1 MKSLPLDRRRFLWCA
16 IAVPT
21 GTLAILP
28 TLPTWL
34 SALLLILWGIALVL
48 GLRRISLPMPLRVAV
63 TLAISFALLSSYGF
77 RFGRDTGA
85 ALITLLLVL
94 KLFELRSIRDARS
107 AIGFSLFA
115 AMAAFLLDQG
125 PAMLLLSGLACLLL
139 IAALAEIADLEAQP
153 VATNSGSGSLLA
165 GWSPRLRQ
173 SLRLLLLALPLAAVG
188 FFLFPRLAQPLWGFP
203 GRANEPRMGLSDEMT
218 PGDIAQLSIDDSPA
232 MRVKFLDVIPSL
244 EQMYWRGPVLTQ
256 FDGRTWS
263 RSRFV
268 ERALPEQFEALGSP
282 IRYEVTQEPTGRHYV
297 MALDVPVSDP
307 QGVGMTNSR
316 FLLSRRA
323 VDDVQR
329 FQLASVLDYRLD
341 AEPRFPVS
349 MQQRMTELPQGFNP
363 RTRELIQRWRNEGTD
378 DRAMVQRA
386 LALFNQQFTY
396 TLEPELLGRNSVDD
410 FLFDTRAGYCEHFS
424 SAFTVMM
431 RMAQIPARVVT
442 GYQGAYYNAVGDH
455 WVVRMSDAHAW
466 SEVWLRGQGWVR
478 VDPTSVVAPERI
490 EQGSDSLRDIGAWG
504 RMVRPLLDTAD
515 WLRRGWNDL
524 VLGFDAARQQQ
535 LLRPL
540 GIDSKSWRQIG
551 MLLAVA
557 AGIALLVTIWLLRR
571 AAPPPRDPLL
581 RAWDQFV
588 NQLRRAGTRWQ
599 PNDPPQTL
607 SERAARR
614 LPRSATNIRAL
625 SQRFI
630 AWRYAGQE
638 MDAESRR
645 RLQQDLRR
653 FRIPKDHV
661 PRKRAA

>member
-1 MKSLPLDRRRFLWCA
+1 MKSPALDRRRFLWCA

-28 TLPTWL
+28 TLPLWL
-34 SALLLILWGIALVL
+34 SLLLVLLWAIALPL
-48 GLRRISLPMPLRVAV
+48 GLRRITLPMPVRVTV

-107 AIGFSLFA
+107 AIGFSMFA

-125 PAMLLLSGLACLLL
+125 PSMLLLSGLACILLL
-139 IAALAEIADLEAQP
+139 AALAEIADLEAQP
-153 VATNSGSGSLLA
+153 ATKALPLESPTSG
-165 GWSPRLRQ
+165 WPVRLRQ

-203 GRANEPRMGLSDEMT
+203 GRASEPRMGLSDEMT
-218 PGDIAQLSIDDSPA
+218 PGDIAELFLDDSPA
-232 MRVKFLDVIPSL
+232 MRVRFLDAVPNP
-244 EQMYWRGPVLTQ
+244 EQMYWRGPVMTQ

-263 RSRFV
+263 RSRFL
-268 ERALPEQFEALGSP
+268 ERALPEQFEPLGPP
-282 IRYEVTQEPTGRHYV
+282 IRYEITQEPTGRNYV
-297 MALDVPVSDP
+297 MALDVPVSDAAE
-307 QGVGMTNSR
+307 VGMTNSR
-316 FLLSRRA
+316 FLLSKRPL
-323 VDDVQR
+323 DDVQR
-329 FQLASVLDYRLD
+329 FELASVLDYRLD
-341 AEPRFPVS
+341 ATPRYLTT
-349 MQQRMTELPQGFNP
+349 MQQRMTELPEGFNP
-363 RTRELIQRWRNEGTD
+363 RTRELIQRWRDEGTD
-378 DRAMVQRA
+378 DRGMIQRA
-386 LALFNQQFTY
+386 LTLFNKEFSY
-396 TLEPELLGRNSVDD
+396 TLEPALLGRNSVDD

-431 RMAQIPARVVT
+431 RMAHIPARVVT

-455 WVVRMSDAHAW
+455 WVVRLSDAHAW
-466 SEVWLRGQGWVR
+466 SEVWLRGEGWVR
-478 VDPTSVVAPERI
+478 VDPTSVVAPQRI
-490 EQGSDSLRDIGAWG
+490 ERGSDSLREIGTWG

-515 WLRRGWNDL
+515 WLRRSWNDL
-524 VLGFDAARQQQ
+524 VLGFDAARQQR
-535 LLRPL
+535 LLQPL
-540 GIDSKSWRQIG
+540 GIDPKSWRQIG
-551 MLLAVA
+551 ILLAVA

-581 RAWDQFV
+581 RAWDHFV
-588 NQLRRAGTRWQ
+588 TQLRRAGTRWRA
-599 PNDPPQTL
+599 NDAPRTI

-614 LPRSATNIRAL
+614 LPRSAEQIRAL
-625 SQRFI
+625 SERFI

-638 MDAESRR
+638 LDTEARR